1 MSAAFDI
8 LLVLL
13 VLGLAHLSSRR
24 RTICARWSPSSA
36 SGCCSSLAWV
46 RLRSVD
52 VGLTEAAIGG
62 GATGFLL
69 LSAEARLRHGQPPE
83 EAPPP

>member
-13 VLGLAHLSSRR
+13 VLGLAHHVVTAKDDLR
-24 RTICARWSPSSA
+24 AVVA
-36 SGCCSSLAWV
+36 FVGLGLLLSLAWL

-69 LSAEARLRHGQPPE
+69 LGPRRGCGASGRRKKRPRP
-83 EAPPP
+83 